1 MNAQPYATLVRYK
14 QWADR
19 GLYEVATRNI
29 DRLDPA
35 ESSILL
41 RILDHI
47 HIVDRIFQHH
57 LRGMTPPF
65 RAPRSEQMPP
75 IGALAQSVLEVDDWY
90 VEHVGRLSASDLD
103 LVLDFTYTNGT
114 PARMTRGEI
123 ILHVCM
129 HGTYHR
135 GNAGLLLQKNGI
147 QPNDDRMTDFV
158 ERGVLDSAARSAPP
172 GALKTK
178 NPA

>member
-19 GLYEVATRNI
+19 GLYEVASRHI
-29 DRLDPA
+29 DRLDAA

-41 RILDHI
+41 HILDHI
-47 HIVDRIFQHH
+47 HVVDRIFQHH
-57 LRGMTPPF
+57 LQGLKPPF
-65 RAPRSEQMPP
+65 HAPRSEDVPP
-75 IGALAQSVLEVDDWY
+75 IRALAQAALELDAWY
-90 VEHVGRLSASDLD
+90 VEHVGRLSAPDLD
-103 LVLDFTYTNGT
+103 TPLDFSYTNGT

-158 ERGVLDSAARSAPP
+158 ERGVLDPAAHRR
-172 GALKTK
+172 ALC
-178 NPA
+178 